1 MAKTAKMRLVELMVL
16 KQDIDEVV
24 EFLGKKGNFQFQQHL
39 ELDHNAPNADEQT
52 LSQLKNVRS
61 FLNLPDI
68 TTEDLKNSTR
78 PSDYER
84 VLCQKFLYTIDVLQK
99 KEHSAE
105 DELKRTQDAYNEALS
120 FSNLKVPYT
129 ELEHLSFL
137 SLRIG
142 KIDPSTFDSLVEA
155 VGQRAV
161 IVPLGADKT
170 RILAATSKKGRFALD
185 SELKKNGFVNME
197 IPSDFK
203 GVPDDVLLSLKNQ
216 VKDCEKVFNDIED
229 EKHNV
234 AKTHADLLKKF
245 LCQFSIAAQ
254 IKLLENSLESTDLV
268 YRLTGWIPESD
279 CHTMMTD
286 LDKISEGRIAIRLFE
301 PNEVPSVRD
310 GEEKVPVKLH
320 HGKLI
325 GSFERM
331 IFSYGSPAYGT
342 IDPTPFVA
350 LFFTLLFGI
359 MFGDAGQGFVFLLL
373 GILMSAKV
381 VKIGNWNKFA
391 PIFMA
396 IGCSSMIMGFLTG
409 EFFATQGIMKP
420 VSMFVT
426 GLFGEPHYPILE
438 MKFWES
444 SNAIGIIFGIFGFTL
459 AVGFCINSIGL
470 LINIINK
477 FASKKYGS
485 AIFGKTGIAGALWF
499 WYVVAFAL
507 RIAFLHHV
515 PDTFDW
521 CFVGITLFFA
531 AFGEPF
537 ERLFDGERPVIEG
550 GLGGVI
556 ISGAVELIEVIS
568 SYLSNSISFVR
579 VGAFALAHAVL
590 GFIIEKMCSI
600 APAGVAQLL
609 ILIVGNGI
617 VVVLEGMIVAIQVIR
632 LQYYEFFSK
641 FFNETGKE
649 FVPFAFEYNK

>member
-16 KQDIDEVV
+16 KQDIDEVI
-24 EFLGKKGNFQFQQHL
+24 EFLGKKGNFQFQQQL
-39 ELDHNAPNADEQT
+39 ELDHSAENPDEKVF
-52 LSQLKNVRS
+52 SQLKNVRS

-68 TTEDLKNSTR
+68 STEDLQTATR
-78 PSDYER
+78 PSEYDR
-84 VLCQKFLYTIDVLQK
+84 VLCQKFLYTVDILQK
-99 KEHSAE
+99 KEHEAD
-105 DELKRTQDAYNEALS
+105 DELKSSRDAYNEALS
-120 FSNLKVPYT
+120 FSNLKIPYS
-129 ELEHLSFL
+129 ELEHLTFL

-142 KIDPSTFDSLVEA
+142 KIDPATYDELVGA
-155 VGQRAV
+155 VGARAV
-161 IVPLGADKT
+161 IVPLGADKS
-170 RILAATSKKGRFALD
+170 RILAATSKKGRFSLD
-185 SELKKNGFVNME
+185 TELKKHGFVNME

-203 GVPDDVLLSLKNQ
+203 GVPDDVLASLKNQ
-216 VKDCEKVFNDIED
+216 VKECEQAFNHIED

-245 LCQFSIAAQ
+245 LCQFSIASQ
-254 IKLLENSLESTDLV
+254 IRLLENSLESTDLV

-279 CHTMMTD
+279 CHSMMTD
-286 LDKISEGRIAIRLFE
+286 LDKLSEGRIAIRLFE
-301 PNEVPSVRD
+301 PDEVPSVKA
-310 GEEKVPVKLH
+310 GAEKVPVKLH
-320 HGKLI
+320 HGKI
-325 GSFERM
+325 ISSFERM
-331 IFSYGSPAYGT
+331 IFSYGSLAYGT

-373 GILMSAKV
+373 GILMSAKI
-381 VKIGNWNKFA
+381 VKVGNWNKFA

-396 IGCSSMIMGFLTG
+396 IGCSSMIMGILTG

-420 VSMFVT
+420 VSMFIT

-444 SNAIGIIFGIFGFTL
+444 TNAIGIIFGIFGFTM

-470 LINIINK
+470 IINIINK
-477 FASKKYGS
+477 ISCRKYGS
-485 AIFGKTGIAGALWF
+485 AIFGKTGLAGALWF
-499 WYVVAFAL
+499 WYVVVFAL
-507 RIAFLHHV
+507 RIAFLHHS
-515 PDTFDW
+515 PDAFDW
-521 CFVGITLFFA
+521 WFIGITLFFA

-537 ERLFDGERPVIEG
+537 ERLLDGERPVIEG

-556 ISGAVELIEVIS
+556 IGGAVELIEVIS

-649 FVPFAFEYNK
+649 FVPFAFKYI